1 MESKFFNLEII
12 TPQKIIYQ
20 QQVKHIRLPGVD
32 GYFGIKAGHA
42 PFVTSLRI
50 GEIKVDLEHDTKYF
64 ATSGGVVEVLPHKTT
79 VLVETAEEATEIDV
93 ERAIYAKERAKRRMT
108 ERVPGT
114 DLERAK
120 DAWYRAINRLKIAR
134 KVKQMETK

>member
-1 MESKFFNLEII
+1 MNDKFFNLEII

-32 GYFGIKAGHA
+32 GYFGIMTSHA
-42 PFVTSLRI
+42 PFITSLAI
-50 GEIKVDLEHDTKYF
+50 GEIKVDLENDIKFF
-64 ATSGGVVEVLPHKTT
+64 ATSGGVVEVLPQITS
-79 VLVETAEEATEIDV
+79 VLVETAEEASQIDV
-93 ERAIYAKERAKRRMT
+93 ERAIYAKERAIRRLT

-120 DAWYRAINRLKIAR
+120 DAWYKALNRLKIA
-134 KVKQMETK
+134 KKIKYFE

>member
-1 MESKFFNLEII
+1 MDDKFFNLEII

-32 GYFGIKAGHA
+32 GYFGILTGHA
-42 PFVTSLRI
+42 PFITSLAI
-50 GEIKVDLEHDTKYF
+50 GEIKVDLENDTKFF
-64 ATSGGVVEVLPHKTT
+64 ATSGGVVEVLPQTT
-79 VLVETAEEATEIDV
+79 RVLVETAEEASKIDV
-93 ERAIYAKERAKRRMT
+93 ERAIYAKERAKRRLT

-120 DAWYRAINRLKIAR
+120 DAWYKALNRLKIA
-134 KVKQMETK
+134 KKTKHNEP

>member
-1 MESKFFNLEII
+1 MEDKVFNLEII

-32 GYFGIKAGHA
+32 GYFGIMAGHA
-42 PFVTSLRI
+42 PFITSLAI
-50 GEIKVDLEHDTKYF
+50 GEIKIDLKNDTKYF
-64 ATSGGVVEVLPHKTT
+64 ATSGGVVEVLPQSAR
-79 VLVETAEEATEIDV
+79 VLVETAEEASQIDV
-93 ERAIYAKERAKRRMT
+93 ERAIYAKERAKRRLT

-120 DAWYRAINRLKIAR
+120 DAWYKALNRLKIAR
-134 KVKQMETK
+134 KIKHSE

>member
-1 MESKFFNLEII
+1 MADKFFDLEII

-20 QQVKHIRLPGVD
+20 CEVKHIRLPGVD

-42 PFVTSLRI
+42 PLITSLAV
-50 GEIKVDLEHDTKYF
+50 GEIKADLANETKIF
-64 ATSGGVVEVLPHKTT
+64 ATSGGVVEVLPHKTS
-79 VLVETAEEATEIDV
+79 VMVETAEDASEIDI
-93 ERAIYAKERAKRRMT
+93 ERAIYAKDRAKRRMT

-120 DAWYRAINRLKIAR
+120 DAWYRAVNRLKVAR
-134 KVKQMETK
+134 KIKQPDM